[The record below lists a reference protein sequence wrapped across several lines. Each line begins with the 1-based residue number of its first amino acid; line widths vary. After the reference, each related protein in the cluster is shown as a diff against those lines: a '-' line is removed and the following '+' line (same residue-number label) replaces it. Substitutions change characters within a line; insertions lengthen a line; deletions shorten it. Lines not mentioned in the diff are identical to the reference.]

1 MVIHVI
7 LFYVAFIMHSQAG
20 VLKIY
25 MFTSRLF
32 EVDKHIQK
40 GYTAYLNSM

>member
-1 MVIHVI
+1 MVIYGI

-25 MFTSRLF
+25 MFKNRLF
-32 EVDKHIQK
+32 EVGKHVQK
-40 GYTAYLNSM
+40 GYTAYLDSM